1 MVKFTVNQEVSS
13 SLMCMPHGDR
23 QEQPVCVCVCVCVH
37 ANLVKENLI
46 FSMRKLARN
55 GVKKVGIASYP
66 GGTLKDH
73 SDLNDLKSH
82 ILG

>member
-1 MVKFTVNQEVSS
+1 MYATWGRTRTAS
-13 SLMCMPHGDR
+13 
-23 QEQPVCVCVCVCVH
+23 VCVCVCVCLCVSVCVH

-55 GVKKVGIASYP
+55 GVKKVGIASYH

-73 SDLNDLKSH
+73 SDLNDLESH

>member
-13 SLMCMPHGDR
+13 SLICMPHGDG
-23 QEQPVCVCVCVCVH
+23 QEYPVCVCVSVCVH
-37 ANLVKENLI
+37 TNLVKENLI

-66 GGTLKDH
+66 RTLKDH
-73 SDLNDLKSH
+73 SDLNALKLH